1 MDDLNKL
8 SKKELMEMVRN
19 QQMPG
24 MTQDYP
30 AATVPVYENELEKLD
45 KLAANNN
52 PYGIP
57 YRETSDH
64 KNVMLYTAINKRVG
78 PLHPD
83 NARSTMIRW
92 KRAGIQIYTTART
105 PEQVEAFKQTDEYK
119 RHLQIHEAT
128 RKQRRAQS
136 TKGKT
141 EAMMV
146 EIARVT
152 AAAVAG
158 AKNG

>member
-24 MTQDYP
+24 MMTEYP
-30 AATVPVYENELEKLD
+30 TTKVESYESEMD
-45 KLAANNN
+45 KIDRISSVSN
-52 PYGIP
+52 PHQIP
-57 YRETSDH
+57 FRETSDH
-64 KNVMLYTAINKRVG
+64 KNIMLYTMLNKRVG
-78 PLHPD
+78 PLHPE
-83 NARSTMIRW
+83 NAKTTMARW
-92 KRAGIQIYTTART
+92 RRAGVQLFTTART

-152 AAAVAG
+152 ASAVAG

>member
-8 SKKELMEMVRN
+8 SKKELIDLVNSRSTQDQN
-19 QQMPG
+19 MPG
-24 MTQDYP
+24 MMVDNSYS
-30 AATVPVYENELEKLD
+30 NELEKVERM
-45 KLAANNN
+45 ASVSN
-52 PYGIP
+52 PYQIP
-57 YRETSDH
+57 FRQISDH
-64 KNVMLYTAINKRVG
+64 KNIMLYTAINKPVG
-78 PLHPD
+78 PLNVD
-83 NARSTMIRW
+83 NARTTMMRW
-92 KRAGIQIYTTART
+92 KRAGIQLFTTKRT
-105 PEQVEAFKQTDEYK
+105 PEQIEAFKQTDEYK

-146 EIARVT
+146 EIAKVT